1 MAFSISHAG
10 KIVYQHEKLTLT
22 LTTQVTWKLTQNGK

>member
-1 MAFSISHAG
+1 MLG
-10 KIVYQHEKLTLT
+10 KLYINMQKLTLT